1 MSKPVGGR
9 GKKTPYQTA
18 VVRVPIELIPLIERL
33 CDVYRDGIERGS
45 INLGTGNDLLLI
57 NKAQLEEQALILLKR
72 KKSARATLDNLLQVI
87 FSDLGLRLDTFIN
100 QS

>member
-9 GKKTPYQTA
+9 GKKAPYQTA
-18 VVRVPIELIPLIERL
+18 VVRVPVELIPLIERL
-33 CDVYRDGIERGS
+33 CEVYRDGIERG